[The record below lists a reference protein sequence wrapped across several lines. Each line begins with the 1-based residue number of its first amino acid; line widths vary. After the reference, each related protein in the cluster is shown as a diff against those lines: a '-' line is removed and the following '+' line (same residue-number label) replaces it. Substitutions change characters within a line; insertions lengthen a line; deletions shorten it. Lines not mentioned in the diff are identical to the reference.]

1 MEQTIHNK
9 QNGLDY
15 TLCGE
20 YYLPNLLPPQE
31 PDYHLGKYGL
41 LRKKYLREHKKV
53 MYTNL
58 LTTGK
63 LNSHLAEIQRTA
75 EKRVAEI
82 TKQMKKDL
90 GVTEELKEKD
100 QMKWVGLMNNIK
112 ASAEEIVMTELIQ
125 S

>member
-1 MEQTIHNK
+1 MKGEMKMEITYREEQGYNI
-9 QNGLDY
+9 
-15 TLCGE
+15 
-20 YYLPNLLPPQE
+20 PNLLPTQE
-31 PDYHLGKYGL
+31 PNYHLGKYAS
-41 LRKKYLREHKKV
+41 LRHSFLRNHRKADFI
-53 MYTNL
+53 NL

-112 ASAEEIVMTELIQ
+112 ASAEEIVITELIQ

>member
-1 MEQTIHNK
+1 MKGETKMEITYRIEE
-9 QNGLDY
+9 DY
-15 TLCGE
+15 RI
-20 YYLPNLLPPQE
+20 PNLLPTQE
-31 PDYHLGKYGL
+31 PIFHLGKYAS
-41 LRKKYLREHKKV
+41 LRHSFLKNHRK
-53 MYTNL
+53 TDFINL

-63 LNSHLAEIQRTA
+63 LNSHLAEIQIAA

-112 ASAEEIVMTELIQ
+112 ASAEEIVMAELIQ

>member
-1 MEQTIHNK
+1 MEITYRTV
-9 QNGLDY
+9 GDY
-15 TLCGE
+15 RI
-20 YYLPNLLPPQE
+20 PNLLPPQE

-112 ASAEEIVMTELIQ
+112 ASAEEIVLTELIR

>member
-1 MEQTIHNK
+1 MTYREEQGYNI
-9 QNGLDY
+9 
-15 TLCGE
+15 
-20 YYLPNLLPPQE
+20 PNLLPAQE
-31 PDYHLGKYGL
+31 PNYHLGKYAS
-41 LRKKYLREHKKV
+41 LRHSYLRNHRKADFI
-53 MYTNL
+53 NL

-112 ASAEEIVMTELIQ
+112 ASAEEIVMAELIQ

>member
-1 MEQTIHNK
+1 YASLRHS
-9 QNGLDY
+9 
-15 TLCGE
+15 
-20 YYLPNLLPPQE
+20 YLKN
-31 PDYHLGKYGL
+31 H
-41 LRKKYLREHKKV
+41 RKV
-53 MYTNL
+53 DFINL

-63 LNSHLAEIQRTA
+63 LNSHLAEVQRTA

>member
-1 MEQTIHNK
+1 MEITYRTEE
-9 QNGLDY
+9 DY
-15 TLCGE
+15 RI
-20 YYLPNLLPPQE
+20 PNLLPIQE
-31 PDYHLGKYGL
+31 PKFHLGKYAS
-41 LRKKYLREHKKV
+41 LRHSYLRNHRK
-53 MYTNL
+53 TDFINL

-63 LNSHLAEIQRTA
+63 LNSHLAEIQRKA

-90 GVTEELKEKD
+90 EVTEELKEKD

-112 ASAEEIVMTELIQ
+112 ASAEEIVMTELIR